1 MKEGGEKKV
10 KSELATGTKRAVSP
24 AAADRQASSKKA
36 KVEIP
41 AAEEGAEVVQA
52 ETKPKVEEPVKETKQ
67 GRSDPQFKEDPF
79 FFVDPN
85 DVELQSCV

>member
-10 KSELATGTKRAVSP
+10 KSEVASGMKRAVSP
-24 AAADRQASSKKA
+24 AAADRQASNKKA
-36 KVEIP
+36 KVETP
-41 AAEEGAEVVQA
+41 AAEEGAEVVQT
-52 ETKPKVEEPVKETKQ
+52 ETKPKVEEPIKETKQ